1 MPPTTL
7 RRPILLSL
15 SEEQDPP
22 REFRLI
28 PLGQYETTKGLFVMT
43 PEDMQACLREQAAYG
58 NDLSIDFGHAAFEE
72 GDGVPRGAAGWFQ
85 IEGRD
90 DGLWAVGVTWTPVAD
105 GMIRRREQRYIS
117 PAFDDDEGHVI
128 RVINCAL
135 TLIPASHNLT
145 PLVASRR
152 SGRVSQPLTRTMS
165 MADKYVDASEL
176 NKLADDL
183 EKMMGG
189 EDKEKSDLAAMVERC
204 RKLAEGGVAASKL
217 AEDHK
222 EPDGDEGDNK
232 TSKASDDDSEKK
244 MSRIVR
250 EVTGETDPARIAGV
264 LLAYK
269 ESNDKI
275 AKLSR
280 ELADL
285 KGQRQGAEI
294 EEMIVKAS
302 RAGKLFP
309 SQVKWARDYGKRDIE
324 GLKAYIETAPVL
336 ASMNDGKPVEEQANG
351 APPPRV
357 LTDADKEILR
367 KAGVSDPAAFLAS
380 QATKTA

>member
-1 MPPTTL
+1 MPPATL

-15 SEEQDPP
+15 SEEQEPP

-43 PEDMQACLREQAAYG
+43 PEDMQACLREQQAYG

-90 DGLWAVGVTWTPVAD
+90 DGLWAVGVTWTPTAD

-152 SGRVSQPLTRTMS
+152 SGRVSQHLTRTMS
-165 MADKYVDASEL
+165 MADGKYVDASEL

-204 RKLAEGGVAASKL
+204 RKLASDAVTASKL
-217 AEDHK
+217 AEDNK
-222 EPDGDEGDNK
+222 EPDGDEGNK
-232 TSKASDDDSEKK
+232 TSKASDDEGEKK

-250 EVTGETDPARIAGV
+250 EVTGETDPARITGV

-269 ESNDKI
+269 ESNAQI

-285 KGQRQGAEI
+285 KGQRQGAEV

-302 RAGKLFP
+302 RSGKLAP
-309 SQVKWARDYGKRDIE
+309 SQVKWARDYGKRDLE
-324 GLKAYIETAPVL
+324 GLKAYIEAAPVL
-336 ASMNDGKPVEEQANG
+336 ASMADGKAVEEQANG

-367 KAGVSDPAAFLAS
+367 KAGVADPAAFLAS
-380 QATKTA
+380 QASKSA